1 MLTMG
6 VDIGSTASKAVIM
19 EDGERILAKQLVA
32 VGTGTRGPAEV
43 YQKVLAQAGV
53 SRGDLGRIVA
63 TGYGRLKFAEA
74 DRELSEVSCH
84 GRGMRFLCPQVRTV
98 IDIGGQDAKALLL
111 DEWGNLDNFIM
122 NDKCAA
128 GTGRFL
134 EAMSR
139 VLDVQVEE
147 MGALSER
154 SRNPVSI
161 SSTCAVFAESEVISR
176 LSSDEKVEDIL
187 AGIHASVAKK
197 VSGLAVRVGYL
208 PQVAMSGGVAK
219 NRGIVRAME
228 QELKC
233 PILVPEDCQMA
244 GAIGAALF
252 AYRDLKKK

>member
-6 VDIGSTASKAVIM
+6 VDIGSTASKAVIL
-19 EDGERILAKQLVA
+19 EDGKRIMARQLVA
-32 VGTGTRGPAEV
+32 AGTGTRGPAEV
-43 YQKVLAQAGV
+43 YKKALEEAGV
-53 SRGDLGRIVA
+53 ERSQITQVVA
-63 TGYGRLKFAEA
+63 TGYGRLNFAQA

-84 GRGMRFLCPQVRTV
+84 GKGMVFLCPQVRTV

-111 DEWGNLDNFIM
+111 DDWGYLDHFIM

-139 VLDVQVEE
+139 VLDVQVED
-147 MGALSER
+147 MGMLSER
-154 SRNPVSI
+154 SQNPVSI

-176 LSSDEKVEDIL
+176 LSSGETVEDIV
-187 AGIHASVAKK
+187 AGIHVSVAKK
-197 VSGLAVRVGYL
+197 VSGLAVRVGYR

-228 QELKC
+228 QELQC
-233 PILVPEDCQMA
+233 EILVPEDCQMA

-252 AYRDLKKK
+252 ACQ

>member
-6 VDIGSTASKAVIM
+6 VDIGSTASKAVIL
-19 EDGERILAKQLVA
+19 EDGKRIMARQLVA
-32 VGTGTRGPAEV
+32 AGTGTRGPGEV
-43 YQKVLAQAGV
+43 YKKALEEAGV
-53 SRGDLGRIVA
+53 ERSQITRVVA
-63 TGYGRLKFAEA
+63 TGYGRLNFAQA

-84 GRGMRFLCPQVRTV
+84 GKGMVFLCPQVRTV

-111 DEWGNLDNFIM
+111 DDWGYLDHFIM

-139 VLDVQVEE
+139 VLDVQVED
-147 MGALSER
+147 MGMLSE
-154 SRNPVSI
+154 SSQNPVSI

-176 LSSDEKVEDIL
+176 LSSGETVEDIV
-187 AGIHASVAKK
+187 AGIHVSVAKK
-197 VSGLAVRVGYL
+197 VSGLAVRVGYR

-228 QELKC
+228 QELQC
-233 PILVPEDCQMA
+233 EILVPEDCQMA

-252 AYRDLKKK
+252 ACQ